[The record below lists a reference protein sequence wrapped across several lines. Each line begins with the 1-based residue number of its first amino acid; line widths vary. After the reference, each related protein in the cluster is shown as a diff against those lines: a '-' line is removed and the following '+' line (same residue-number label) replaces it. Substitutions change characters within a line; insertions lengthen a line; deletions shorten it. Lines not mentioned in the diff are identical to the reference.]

1 MPVVRNNGN
10 PRPLFRTAPSSAFD
24 QYLLDIQKL
33 PMITDPEEEK
43 RLARRAQ
50 AGDAT
55 AAERLVTANLR
66 FVISYVKKYQG
77 HGLELSE
84 LVAIGN
90 EGLLKAVR
98 KFDPEH
104 GVKFISYAVWW
115 VRQAVLKALAEQTR
129 SVRIPLN
136 QNSALIRMSRAESFL
151 AQELG
156 REPTD
161 HEVALALN
169 DTVDNIRAARR
180 MTGAEVSLDA
190 PVERQDRASS
200 TFGER
205 VAGTGHGEIEEMTD
219 SRLRRRQGARALV
232 ELLDEAD
239 VIRRRIVQDPS
250 NDEPGAPDD
259 QNVGAPIGQL
269 LVGLNLRGAA
279 DRARVRCFAVPS
291 WSHDAEARLAGEAVR
306 KHLPVPGLE
315 DVQWKRRARE
325 KDHLEREE
333 REGVRGHGVR

>member
-1 MPVVRNNGN
+1 MPAVRNAGK
-10 PRPLFRTAPSSAFD
+10 PRPLFRSAPASAFD

-33 PMITDPEEEK
+33 PMITEPEEER

-50 AGDAT
+50 AGDPT

-98 KFDPEH
+98 KFDPDH

-136 QNSALIRMSRAESFL
+136 QNSALIRMSRAEGFL

-156 REPTD
+156 RDPTD

-169 DTVDNIRAARR
+169 DTVENIRTARR
-180 MTGAEVSLDA
+180 MSGTEVSLDA
-190 PVERQDRASS
+190 PVERQDRGSS

-205 VAGTGHGEIEEMTD
+205 VAGTGHGEIEEQTD
-219 SRLRRRQGARALV
+219 SRLRR
-232 ELLDEAD
+232 EF
-239 VIRRRIVQDPS
+239 I
-250 NDEPGAPDD
+250 
-259 QNVGAPIGQL
+259 
-269 LVGLNLRGAA
+269 
-279 DRARVRCFAVPS
+279 DRLFERHLTPR
-291 WSHDAEARLAGEAVR
+291 ER
-306 KHLPVPGLE
+306 KILSLYYGLE
-315 DVQWKRRARE
+315 EGSEALTLEKIGALLGVTRERIRQIRERAFEKLRESPDVKSL
-325 KDHLEREE
+325 K
-333 REGVRGHGVR
+333 EGWVAA

>member
-1 MPVVRNNGN
+1 MPAVRNNGN
-10 PRPLFRTAPSSAFD
+10 PRPLFRSAPASAFD

-33 PMITDPEEEK
+33 PMITEPEEEK

-50 AGDAT
+50 AGDPT

-98 KFDPEH
+98 KFDPDH

-136 QNSALIRMSRAESFL
+136 QNSALIRMSRAEGFL

-169 DTVDNIRAARR
+169 DTVENIRTARR
-180 MTGAEVSLDA
+180 MTGTEVSLDA
-190 PVERQDRASS
+190 PVERQDRGSS

-205 VAGTGHGEIEEMTD
+205 VAGTGHGEIEEQTD
-219 SRLRRRQGARALV
+219 TRLRREFIDRLFERHLTPRERKILSLYYGLEEGSEALTLEKIGALLGVTRERIRQIRERAFEKLR
-232 ELLDEAD
+232 E
-239 VIRRRIVQDPS
+239 S
-250 NDEPGAPDD
+250 PDG
-259 QNVGAPIGQL
+259 NA
-269 LVGLNLRGAA
+269 
-279 DRARVRCFAVPS
+279 
-291 WSHDAEARLAGEAVR
+291 LAGFWNA
-306 KHLPVPGLE
+306 
-315 DVQWKRRARE
+315 A
-325 KDHLEREE
+325 
-333 REGVRGHGVR
+333 

>member
-50 AGDAT
+50 AGDPA

-219 SRLRRRQGARALV
+219 TRLRR
-232 ELLDEAD
+232 EFIE
-239 VIRRRIVQDPS
+239 
-250 NDEPGAPDD
+250 
-259 QNVGAPIGQL
+259 
-269 LVGLNLRGAA
+269 
-279 DRARVRCFAVPS
+279 
-291 WSHDAEARLAGEAVR
+291 RLFERHLTPRER
-306 KHLPVPGLE
+306 KILSLYYGLE
-315 DVQWKRRARE
+315 EGSEALTLEKIGALLGVTRERIRQIRERAFEKLRESPDVKSL
-325 KDHLEREE
+325 K
-333 REGVRGHGVR
+333 EGWVAA